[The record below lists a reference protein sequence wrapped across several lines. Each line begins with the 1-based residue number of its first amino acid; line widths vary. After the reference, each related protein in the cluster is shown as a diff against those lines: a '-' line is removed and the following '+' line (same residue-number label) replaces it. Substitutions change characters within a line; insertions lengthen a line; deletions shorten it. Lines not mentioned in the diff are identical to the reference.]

1 MTRGGFTMNRTFTA
15 CAGSA
20 LVTSFVLAC
29 AGPVLAAEGS
39 TFGGPIGFADVR
51 SAYLPSAPG
60 FYLTLAEVPTWSN
73 SLNGADGRP
82 NPAINEAIVAI
93 NINAAI
99 VTYVYPWKPF
109 GGTLATSVQETNFDF
124 LHWTQ
129 NGKTQNDPGWGDPYV
144 DILRWSYYFGNGAAQ
159 DPTAPKLPYGLTVQ
173 LNYSMIFPIGS
184 YYPDKFATVGHND
197 YFFVPN
203 FALSYLTQRNF
214 LGDGLEFSARFF
226 YNHAST
232 NPLTNYAQGDIVD
245 VDAAISER
253 VGKWQYGIAGNFA
266 TQINSDAVNNQ
277 YVLPNGRYLTL
288 SRVGPVVV
296 YDTDWGG
303 TFKAKFQY
311 PVDIRNT
318 IAAPQFVFALSF
330 KLK

>member
-1 MTRGGFTMNRTFTA
+1 MNRTFSA

-29 AGPVLAAEGS
+29 AGPALAAEGA

-60 FYLTLAEVPTWSN
+60 FYLTLAEVPTWST
-73 SLNGADGRP
+73 SLNGSNGKP
-82 NPAINEAIVAI
+82 NPAFYQNNLEI

-99 VTYVYPWKPF
+99 LTYVYPWKPF
-109 GGTLATSVQETNFDF
+109 GGTLATTVQETNFDYV
-124 LHWTQ
+124 HWIR
-129 NGKTQNDPGWGDPYV
+129 NGVTQNDPGWGDPYV
-144 DILRWSYYFGNGAAQ
+144 DILRWSKHFG
-159 DPTAPKLPYGLTVQ
+159 DTTAPDASLPKLPYGLTVQ
-173 LNYSMIFPIGS
+173 LNASAIFPIGT
-184 YYPDKFATVGHND
+184 YNPDKFLQVGHND

-203 FALSYLTQRNF
+203 FALSYLTKPNF

-226 YNHAST
+226 YNHATT
-232 NPLTNYAQGDIVD
+232 NPVTNYAQGDIVD

-253 VGKWQYGIAGNFA
+253 VGRWQYGVAGNFA
-266 TQINSDAVNNQ
+266 TQINSDAQNGR
-277 YVLPNGRYLTL
+277 YVGPDGRYLTL
-288 SRVGPVVV
+288 SRVGPVLI
-296 YDTDWGG
+296 YDADWGG

-318 IAAPQFVFALSF
+318 VAAPQFVFALSF